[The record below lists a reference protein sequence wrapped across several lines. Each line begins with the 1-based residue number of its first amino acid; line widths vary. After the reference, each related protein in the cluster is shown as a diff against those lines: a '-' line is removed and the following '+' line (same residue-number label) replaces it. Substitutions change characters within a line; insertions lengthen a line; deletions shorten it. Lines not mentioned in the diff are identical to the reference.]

1 MSPHEAGSAPSPWI
15 VRFAPRIPKG
25 PVLDLACGGGRH
37 LRWLMSRGHSLVG
50 IDRDLAGV
58 ADLSSSGAELIAAD
72 LESGGPWP
80 LGQRRFAGVIV
91 TNYLWRPLLPHI
103 VASVAAGG
111 VLIYETFA
119 LGNERFGKPSN
130 PDFLL
135 KPGELLE
142 AVRGHLAV
150 IAYEHL
156 TVEEPRP
163 AVIQHI
169 AAMHAVDPAAL

>member
-1 MSPHEAGSAPSPWI
+1 MLPPDHATGGPSPWV

-37 LRWLMSRGHSLVG
+37 LRWLLDQGREVVG
-50 IDRDLAGV
+50 LDRDLAGV
-58 ADLSSSGAELIAAD
+58 ADLGRRAELIQAD

-80 LGQRRFAGVIV
+80 LGARRFAGVIV
-91 TNYLWRPLLPHI
+91 TNYLWRPLMPQI
-103 VASVAAGG
+103 VDSIAAGG
-111 VLIYETFA
+111 ALIYETFA
-119 LGNERFGKPSN
+119 LGNERYGKPSN

-135 KPGELLE
+135 KPGELLD
-142 AVRGHLAV
+142 AVRGRLAV

-163 AVIQHI
+163 AVIQRI
-169 AAMHAVDPAAL
+169 AAMRTPDPAAV